1 MPRPTYVMRY
11 CLNPDCKQPK
21 NSDSNTVCQSC
32 RSALLLKDRYKALKC
47 IGQGG
52 FGRTFLGIDLDKPS
66 QPYCVIKQFF
76 PQAQG
81 TNNVQKATQ
90 LFEQEAVRLDDL
102 GQHAQI
108 PALYAHFTQ
117 DSRQYLVQEFID
129 GQNLSQVLEQT
140 GRFNENQ
147 IRDLLY
153 NLLPVL
159 DFIHH
164 HHIIHRDIKPENILL
179 RENGQLVLVDFGA
192 AKYATSTALLK
203 TGTTIGTPEYLA
215 PEQGRGRA
223 VFSSDLYSLGVT
235 CLHMLT
241 GKSPF
246 ELFDIHEDTWIWRQ
260 NLDDNP
266 ISEPLATII
275 DRLIAD
281 AINHRYHSAQ
291 EVLKDLQGLPTLDCR
306 VNQPTATI
314 KPVVSALASQFP
326 SIPSSDRWQCVHTL
340 SGHTQWVGA
349 VAIHP
354 NARVIASGSEDQTV
368 RFWDG
373 VTGEHEGTLRRHA
386 LYVNAVAF
394 SPNGQFLAS
403 GGDDRAIYVW
413 DLQQGE
419 WGAQLGES
427 HVGDQRSYGDAI
439 NAIAWNP
446 QGTLLASASKDRT
459 VKVWQLDPTDPCYGE
474 AIYTLTGHLASVR
487 AVSFSPDGQII
498 ASGSDDN
505 SIKLWHVGREVEF
518 ATLGDLASRLK
529 IVNALAFSPDGNILA
544 SGGWDNLVKLWD
556 FETGKTVQIFEGHQD
571 YVRSLAFSPDGQ
583 FLVSS
588 SDDRTLKIWQVQT
601 ATLLTTLD
609 GHQNSVNSVAWSA
622 NGQFIVSASAD
633 KTLKVW
639 QGEAHQPKI
648 QDRTVQQI
656 PRSAPVAPRQPK
668 RPVYRPSVHQPW
680 LD

>member
-1 MPRPTYVMRY
+1 MRY

-21 NSDSNTVCQSC
+21 NPDGNAFCQSC

-52 FGRTFLGIDLDKPS
+52 FGRTFLGIDQDKPS

-129 GQNLSQVLEQT
+129 GENLSQVLEKT
-140 GRFNENQ
+140 GIFNENQ
-147 IRDLLY
+147 IRELLY

-164 HHIIHRDIKPENILL
+164 HHVIHRDIKPENIIL

-260 NLDDNP
+260 GLGDNP
-266 ISEPLATII
+266 MSEPLAKII
-275 DRLIAD
+275 DRLIAA

-291 EVLKDLQGLPTLDCR
+291 EVLRDLQGLPTLDPS
-306 VNQPTATI
+306 VNSIKKTTTI
-314 KPVVSALASQFP
+314 QPVVSPLASP
-326 SIPSSDRWQCVHTL
+326 SLPSTPSSSEWQCVHTL
-340 SGHTQWVGA
+340 SGHTQWVRA

-354 NARVIASGSEDQTV
+354 NSRVIASGSEDRAI

-373 VTGEHEGTLRRHA
+373 VTGQHEGTLKRHA

-394 SPNGQFLAS
+394 SPNGRFLAT
-403 GGDDRAIYVW
+403 GGDDCAIYVW

-419 WGAQLGES
+419 WGPQLGES
-427 HVGDQRSYGDAI
+427 HTEDDLRYGDAI

-459 VKVWQLDPTDPCYGE
+459 VKIWQLDPKAPRYGE
-474 AIYTLTGHLASVR
+474 AIFTLTGHLASVR
-487 AVSFSPDGQII
+487 AVSFSPDGRII

-505 SIKLWHVGREVEF
+505 TIKLWHLGREVEF
-518 ATLGDLASRLK
+518 ATLGDLASRLN
-529 IVNALAFSPDGNILA
+529 IVNALAFSPDGQWLA

-556 FETGKTVQIFEGHQD
+556 FETGKTMQVFEGHQD

-583 FLVSS
+583 LLVSG
-588 SDDRTLKIWQVQT
+588 SDDRTLKIWQVKT
-601 ATLLTTLD
+601 ATLLTTLE
-609 GHQNSVNSVAWSA
+609 GHQNSVNGVAWSA
-622 NGQFIVSASAD
+622 DGQIIVSASAD

-639 QGEAHQPKI
+639 QGESRQPQI
-648 QDRTVQQI
+648 QDQTVQQI
-656 PRSAPVAPRQPK
+656 SRSTPVTPSQPK
-668 RPVYRPSVHQPW
+668 RPMYRPSVHQPW

>member
-1 MPRPTYVMRY
+1 MRY

-21 NSDSNTVCQSC
+21 NSDGNAFCQSC
-32 RSALLLKDRYKALKC
+32 RSTLLLKDRYKALKC

-52 FGRTFLGIDLDKPS
+52 FGRTFLGIDRDKPS
-66 QPYCVIKQFF
+66 HPYCVIKQFF

-102 GQHAQI
+102 GEHAQI
-108 PALYAHFTQ
+108 PALYAHFSQ

-140 GRFNENQ
+140 GRFNEKQ
-147 IRDLLY
+147 IRELLY

-164 HHIIHRDIKPENILL
+164 HHVIHRDIKPENIIL

-260 NLDDNP
+260 SLADNP
-266 ISEPLATII
+266 ISKPLAKII

-281 AINHRYHSAQ
+281 AINHRYHSVQ
-291 EVLKDLQGLPTLDCR
+291 EVLKDLQDLPTLDR
-306 VNQPTATI
+306 AVNSPTPTIQPA
-314 KPVVSALASQFP
+314 VSPLASQFP
-326 SIPSSDRWQCVHTL
+326 STPSSSEWCCVHTL
-340 SGHTQWVGA
+340 SGHRQWVGA
-349 VAIHP
+349 VDIHP
-354 NARVIASGSEDQTV
+354 NSRVIASGSEDQTI

-373 VTGEHEGTLRRHA
+373 VTGEHEGTLNRHA
-386 LYVNAVAF
+386 LYVNTVAF
-394 SPNGQFLAS
+394 SPNGRFLAS

-413 DLQQGE
+413 DLQRGE
-419 WGAQLGES
+419 WGPQLGES
-427 HVGDQRSYGDAI
+427 HTGDDRRYGEAI

-459 VKVWQLDPTDPCYGE
+459 VKIWQLDPKDARYGE

-487 AVSFSPDGQII
+487 AVSFSPNGRII

-505 SIKLWHVGREVEF
+505 SIKLWHLGKEVEF
-518 ATLGDLASRLK
+518 ATLGDLASRLN
-529 IVNALAFSPDGNILA
+529 IVNALAFSPDGQWLA

-556 FETGKTVQIFEGHQD
+556 FETGKTMQIFEGHQD
-571 YVRSLAFSPDGQ
+571 YVRSLAFSPDGK
-583 FLVSS
+583 FLVSG
-588 SDDRTLKIWQVQT
+588 SDDRTLKLWQVET

-609 GHQNSVNSVAWSA
+609 GHQNCVNSVAWSA
-622 NGQFIVSASAD
+622 DGQFIVSGSAD

-639 QGEAHQPKI
+639 QGEPHQPKI

-656 PRSAPVAPRQPK
+656 PPSTPVPPRPPK
-668 RPVYRPSVHQPW
+668 RRVYRPSVHQPW